1 MSMPIQPGIN
11 PANAASQQPTGPIDK
26 RNVSAQTADVSGALP
41 QTDVTIKNAVGDLAG
56 ILSEITS
63 TQNGNIE
70 DMSPEIQKLVQ
81 QILQESFSVD
91 KTLAQSLG
99 DTLQA
104 RRYAFDQLASLGKM
118 LSQLGELAEN
128 GSYTGL
134 PDNVKT
140 LLNNF
145 RSVLTQNNQY
155 PSTVDLLKT
164 AFNLLN
170 DKAVADLPEPLQ
182 KLANIYLPN
191 NDASATAKVGT
202 TNGMQGNQNNNIQVL
217 KNILNTFF
225 TDDTARAY
233 DNKNVIGRQATPTS
247 TEPSSQTTVLT
258 PPLTAENKGGEQ
270 NVSLKPNTN
279 AGADTAA
286 QQGATGAQEKSVAV
300 AAKGSVPESTAPT
313 ANIVAAQKK
322 AVGNEA
328 ILPANAAKT
337 AQNIVQ
343 QGQPSGVGTGTGEP
357 MASSSMLAA
366 QLPDFINNTAKSV
379 GSLRDLGQLLLQN
392 VELSAQDKLLLRNFV
407 NDSQQLLSPKD
418 AAQLQKVMQVVE
430 NNIPGIVLQAAAKHN
445 MPNLAKLWAFVQLSD
460 ISTIDDKAA
469 SLKQAGDNVSSFTKM
484 MNNSFP
490 TDSSAVLSQ
499 KSLDFILPVFLDEQ
513 KSYPAYV
520 NIYNEGHHNQ
530 ETGEEQYETWFR
542 VCCLTENVGAVEIVL
557 RLYNKQQ
564 LNVRLSFSSK
574 DTAVS
579 FEDYLPKLRSYLHS
593 TKLNLTEL
601 KIGTID

>member
-1 MSMPIQPGIN
+1 MPIQPGIN

-26 RNVSAQTADVSGALP
+26 RNISAQITDVSGALP
-41 QTDVTIKNAVGDLAG
+41 QTDVAIKNAVGDLAG

-81 QILQESFSVD
+81 QILQDSFSVD
-91 KTLAQSLG
+91 KTLGQSLG

-170 DKAVADLPEPLQ
+170 DKTVADLPEPLQ
-182 KLANIYLPN
+182 KLADIYLPN
-191 NDASATAKVGT
+191 NDASATAKVDT
-202 TNGMQGNQNNNIQVL
+202 TNGMQSNQNNNIQVL

-233 DNKNVIGRQATPTS
+233 DNKNVIGRQATPAS
-247 TEPSSQTTVLT
+247 TEPSLQNTTVSM
-258 PPLTAENKGGEQ
+258 PPLTVESKGGEQ
-270 NVSLKPNTN
+270 NISLKPNTN
-279 AGADTAA
+279 AGADTAVV
-286 QQGATGAQEKSVAV
+286 QQGTAGAEEKSVV
-300 AAKGSVPESTAPT
+300 TAKGSVPESTDPT
-313 ANIVAAQKK
+313 TNIVTAQKK
-322 AVGNEA
+322 AVGNEI
-328 ILPANAAKT
+328 ILPANAEKT
-337 AQNIVQ
+337 APNIVQ
-343 QGQPSGVGTGTGEP
+343 QGQPSGGTGEP
-357 MASSSMLAA
+357 MASNSTLQAA

-407 NDSQQLLSPKD
+407 NDSQQMLSPKD

-445 MPNLAKLWAFVQLSD
+445 IPNLAKLWAFVQLSD

-490 TDSSAVLSQ
+490 TDSSAALSQ

-520 NIYNEGHHNQ
+520 NIYNEGHRNQ